1 MDNGNSTPQK
11 PSIWRRFLLSLKRL
25 VLFLFKVLLIVL
37 VVGALGAALYY
48 GAPVLIDE
56 YLLKDVKLNS
66 SRIQEI
72 DSEFSTSSEFF
83 SERLKDLQTRLE
95 KMELQRDSDAQLLG
109 DLQVQLGAAEGT
121 LQEQGVSLEG
131 LDAVQISLDELSA
144 TIDSLEERITSYEV
158 ELGAFQDEVEA
169 LSQALDGHKG
179 EYQAL
184 KDQVEARDTVGALRQ
199 DLELLKIME
208 LVTRVRVSIGQ
219 ENIGLAKDDLQAA
232 QDLLNGLSAEVTA
245 GQAEYLAD
253 ISQRLTLADENLT
266 EAPGL
271 VSGDLEV
278 AWQLLLQGL
287 PEATDQG
294 AGITP
299 TPIGTT
305 ESETEVEQSPTPTPT
320 PGS

>member
-1 MDNGNSTPQK
+1 
-11 PSIWRRFLLSLKRL
+11 
-25 VLFLFKVLLIVL
+25 
-37 VVGALGAALYY
+37 VGALGAALYY

-56 YLLKDVKLNS
+56 YLLKDVKLNR

-95 KMELQRDSDAQLLG
+95 TMELQRDSDAQLLG
-109 DLQVQLGAAEGT
+109 NLQVQLDAAEVT
-121 LQEQGVSLEG
+121 LQNQGVSLEG
-131 LDAVQISLDELSA
+131 LDAVQISLDEFSA
-144 TIDSLEERITSYEV
+144 TIASLEERITSYEV

-169 LSQALDGHKG
+169 LSQALDGHQG

-184 KDQVEARDTVGALRQ
+184 KDQVEARDTVGTLRQ

-253 ISQRLTLADENLT
+253 ISQRLTLAEENLT
-266 EAPGL
+266 EAPEL

-287 PEATDQG
+287 PEATEQG
-294 AGITP
+294 VGITATP
-299 TPIGTT
+299 TGTT
-305 ESETEVEQSPTPTPT
+305 ESETGVDQSPTPTPT